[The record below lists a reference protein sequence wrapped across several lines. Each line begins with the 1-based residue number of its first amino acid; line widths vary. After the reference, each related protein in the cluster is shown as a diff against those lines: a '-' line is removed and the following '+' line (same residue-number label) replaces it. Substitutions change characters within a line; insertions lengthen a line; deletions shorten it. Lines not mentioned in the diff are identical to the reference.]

1 MIIEDAREPEIQ
13 ELPIYKEGGIYLQ
26 SLSSMLPPLFL
37 GPKAGESVLDMA
49 AAPGGKTTQ
58 MAAMTGNQAQIT
70 ACEKNKARSEK
81 LKYNLE
87 KQGASGT
94 YVMVEDARKLDDFFS
109 FDRILLDAPCSG
121 SGTVEVR
128 DGVCRTKISKELVEK
143 IRENPGRTVK
153 KSAEALKIRT

>member
-1 MIIEDAREPEIQ
+1 MGCRPGR
-13 ELPIYKEGGIYLQ
+13 KE
-26 SLSSMLPPLFL
+26 
-37 GPKAGESVLDMA
+37 
-49 AAPGGKTTQ
+49 TQ

-94 YVMVEDARKLDDFFS
+94 CVMVEDARKLDDFFS

-128 DGVCRTKISKELVEK
+128 DASAGQRSQRNLWKDL
-143 IRENPGRTVK
+143 RERRKNC
-153 KSAEALKIRT
+153 

>member
-1 MIIEDAREPEIQ
+1 MIIEAQGSRRSRNFRSTGRWNLSPEPF
-13 ELPIYKEGGIYLQ
+13 LHAAASVSRPEGGRVP
-26 SLSSMLPPLFL
+26 SSIWLPP
-37 GPKAGESVLDMA
+37 
-49 AAPGGKTTQ
+49 PGGKTTQ

-87 KQGASGT
+87 KQGAFGT

-128 DGVCRTKISKELVEK
+128 DA
-143 IRENPGRTVK
+143 
-153 KSAEALKIRT
+153 SAGQRSQRNLWKDPQERRKNC